1 MATTTVG
8 MPEPA
13 PQPQQKIS
21 NFGRIFGVL
30 FSPKATFEDIV
41 QKPTWVLP
49 VVVFVVL
56 SLLGSIIFVQ
66 RVDWRDVIS
75 QQMEK
80 DPRAAQLSAEQ
91 KEQRI
96 EMGAKFAPVFGYVG
110 GVVAPVFI
118 LFVTCLLM
126 WGAFSLLGGISSGFG
141 QSFSITAHAFMTSL
155 VSAPI
160 FVLVV
165 LLKPRGSI
173 DIENPIA
180 TNLAAFFPEGTSKAL
195 LTLGKQI
202 DVFTIWILLLL
213 AIGFAAVNPRKL
225 KFGGA
230 FGIAFGVWA
239 AYVLVRVGV
248 AFVFS

>member
-8 MPEPA
+8 MPDPA

-21 NFGRIFGVL
+21 SFGRIVGVL

-41 QKPTWVLP
+41 RTPTWVLP
-49 VVVFVVL
+49 SVVFVVL
-56 SLLGSIIFVQ
+56 SLVASAIFVQ
-66 RVDWRDVIS
+66 RVDWRDVMT

-91 KEQRI
+91 KEQRV
-96 EMGAKFAPVFGYVG
+96 EMGAKLAPVFGYVG
-110 GVVAPVFI
+110 GAVAPAFI
-118 LFVTCLLM
+118 MIATCLIM
-126 WGAFSLLGGISSGFG
+126 WGAYSLLGGISTGFG
-141 QSFSITAHAFMTSL
+141 QSFAITAHACMTSL
-155 VSAPI
+155 VSTPI
-160 FVLVV
+160 FL
-165 LLKPRGSI
+165 LIIFLKPKGTI

-180 TNLAAFFPEGTSKAL
+180 TNLGAFLPEGTSKVL
-195 LTLGKQI
+195 MTLCKQI
-202 DVFTIWILLLL
+202 DVFTIWILLLI

-225 KFGGA
+225 KFGGS

-248 AFVFS
+248 AFIFS

>member
-1 MATTTVG
+1 
-8 MPEPA
+8 
-13 PQPQQKIS
+13 
-21 NFGRIFGVL
+21 
-30 FSPKATFEDIV
+30 
-41 QKPTWVLP
+41 
-49 VVVFVVL
+49 
-56 SLLGSIIFVQ
+56 
-66 RVDWRDVIS
+66 
-75 QQMEK
+75 
-80 DPRAAQLSAEQ
+80 
-91 KEQRI
+91 
-96 EMGAKFAPVFGYVG
+96 
-110 GVVAPVFI
+110 
-118 LFVTCLLM
+118 
-126 WGAFSLLGGISSGFG
+126 
-141 QSFSITAHAFMTSL
+141 MTSL

-160 FVLVV
+160 FVLIV
-165 LLKPRGSI
+165 LLKPKGTI

-180 TNLAAFFPEGTSKAL
+180 TNLAAFFPDGTSKVL